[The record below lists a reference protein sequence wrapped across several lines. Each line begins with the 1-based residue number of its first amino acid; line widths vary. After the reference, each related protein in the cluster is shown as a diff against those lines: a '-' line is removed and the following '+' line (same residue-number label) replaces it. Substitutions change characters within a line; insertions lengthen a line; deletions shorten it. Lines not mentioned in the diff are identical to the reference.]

1 MMTMRLIRWLP
12 LRVGV
17 FAKREGERR
26 ENHHAMG
33 KPAGMR
39 WTRENRRK
47 GRQIEREVLRDT

>member
-1 MMTMRLIRWLP
+1 ME
-12 LRVGV
+12 
-17 FAKREGERR
+17 RER
-26 ENHHAMG
+26 ENHRAMD